1 MKLNKIILPVACV
14 LLAGNVSM
22 AQVIMPWENRTETD
36 GNPFA
41 KSETTAVKGKLHLED
56 VIGGRL
62 IQTKGIG
69 AMTWMKD
76 GCSHL

>member
-36 GNPFA
+36 GIKNNA
-41 KSETTAVKGKLHLED
+41 KILPP
-56 VIGGRL
+56 I
-62 IQTKGIG
+62 
-69 AMTWMKD
+69 
-76 GCSHL
+76 

>member
-36 GNPFA
+36 GDPFA

-62 IQTKGIG
+62 I
-69 AMTWMKD
+69 
-76 GCSHL
+76 